1 MGAAAS
7 DCCESFCSRGRKS
20 GKDEEEVQIETEQ
33 LAQPE
38 EVVVTEPVVV
48 VEPQA
53 EEGEPDIS
61 KKACPRELWDL
72 NYAW

>member
-38 EVVVTEPVVV
+38 EVVV

-72 NYAW
+72 NYA